1 MEQAITDST
10 YTVPLR
16 GVRGAIAKK
25 MQQSLQTSAQ
35 LTLHAEANISPL
47 LHLKRQLSEQGENIS
62 IQDLLHFVVITAL
75 KKHMDLNA
83 RVEDNKI
90 IYHRDINL
98 SFALSLD
105 DNILVT
111 PTIFSAQNL
120 TANELQKAR
129 QISTKKAQNNELKP
143 NDYMGGTITITNLG
157 LTRVKHF
164 TPILNTPQIAIIGLG
179 TTNEYVKPNAK
190 GEFEAVK
197 IMGISLTID
206 HRAID
211 GSPAANFL
219 SDICAHIE
227 EIILD

>member
-1 MEQAITDST
+1 MEQSISDST

-35 LTLHAEANISPL
+35 LTFHAEANISPL
-47 LHLKRQLSEQGENIS
+47 LKLKRELSESVS
-62 IQDLLHFVVITAL
+62 IQDLLHYVVVATL

-83 RVEDNKI
+83 KVEDNKI
-90 IYHRDINL
+90 IYFRDINL
-98 SFALSLD
+98 SFAVSLD
-105 DNILVT
+105 DNILMT

-120 TANELQKAR
+120 TPSELQQAR
-129 QISTKKAQNNELKP
+129 QIATAKAKKNELKP
-143 NDYMGGTITITNLG
+143 NDFMGGTITVTNLG

-164 TPILNTPQIAIIGLG
+164 TPILNAPQIAIIGLG
-179 TTNEYVKPNAK
+179 ATTECVKLNSK
-190 GEFEAVK
+190 GEYEAVK
-197 IMGISLTID
+197 MMGISLTID

-219 SDICAHIE
+219 SDICTHIE

>member
-83 RVEDNKI
+83 RLKI
-90 IYHRDINL
+90 IKL
-98 SFALSLD
+98 S
-105 DNILVT
+105 IIET
-111 PTIFSAQNL
+111 
-120 TANELQKAR
+120 
-129 QISTKKAQNNELKP
+129 STYL
-143 NDYMGGTITITNLG
+143 L
-157 LTRVKHF
+157 H
-164 TPILNTPQIAIIGLG
+164 
-179 TTNEYVKPNAK
+179 
-190 GEFEAVK
+190 
-197 IMGISLTID
+197 
-206 HRAID
+206 
-211 GSPAANFL
+211 
-219 SDICAHIE
+219 
-227 EIILD
+227 